1 MTSLQTTPDWTE
13 TASGESESIFHT
25 EDTVPFRTGSFVFS
39 NPVDLGWS
47 TSEEATECW
56 RRLIRG
62 PHPSTDVRT
71 LDDMSSVDIRRH
83 EFFALVLR
91 SGQIQPAIT
100 SATLT
105 ANADLRA
112 AMQDLDGAIE
122 EAREEGYPQPSS
134 LALKNAERLLRDLYR
149 LRNCR
154 FEVYPTPD
162 AEIAIVVPGG
172 HGQSLLVLCDSDG
185 GALCSVNLNGEHR
198 RARYTTV
205 TALPDGFV
213 REALDELDEPIQVS

>member
-1 MTSLQTTPDWTE
+1 MTSLQTTPDRTE
-13 TASGESESIFHT
+13 TALGRSESIFHT
-25 EDTVPFRTGSFVFS
+25 EDTAPFWTGSFVFS
-39 NPVDLGWS
+39 NPVDFGWS
-47 TSEEATECW
+47 TSVGATECW

-62 PHPSTDVRT
+62 PQPSTDAQT
-71 LDDMSSVDIRRH
+71 LDDMSSVDIWRP
-83 EFFALVLR
+83 EFLALVLR

-100 SATLT
+100 SARLT
-105 ANADLRA
+105 ANADLHA

-154 FEVYPTPD
+154 LEVYPTPD
-162 AEIAIVVPGG
+162 GEVAIVAPGG